1 MERRQECLR
10 RKWQAEPD
18 RQAFRGG
25 PAKTHGGS
33 SPCGS
38 ATPNGFRRRQPYTFC
53 PINNSWGPDNR
64 TVGIRII
71 EGNDNAVR
79 AEKRDAGA
87 DANPYLLL
95 ATDIAAG
102 LDGIEQGMQPSEM
115 CTGNAYEEAD
125 AQPIPTDI
133 HDAIAQARASQ
144 FMKDVLGPDMHEI
157 YVQQSEREAG
167 FFANQVTQVETD
179 RYIGNF

>member
-1 MERRQECLR
+1 
-10 RKWQAEPD
+10 
-18 RQAFRGG
+18 
-25 PAKTHGGS
+25 
-33 SPCGS
+33 
-38 ATPNGFRRRQPYTFC
+38 
-53 PINNSWGPDNR
+53 

-133 HDAIAQARASQ
+133 NDAIAQARASQ
-144 FMKDVLGPDMHEI
+144 FMKDVLGPEMHEL

-179 RYIGNF
+179 R